1 MWVKRDSKIL
11 EEAQY
16 ISLSYVMY
24 IKYYHKM
31 LLEGGSIFINSA
43 TKPSTVECYLFWEEG
58 HSVK

>member
-43 TKPSTVECYLFWEEG
+43 T
-58 HSVK
+58 